1 MLESLEVVFKAGVW
15 LVAGFCVAAGVVD
28 PTVGVVPLVAAA
40 VGGIVGVE
48 VACCPAVSVVV
59 VMEICGA
66 EPCAVAG
73 VAAKNN
79 AARDSSIAATIGIL
93 PCEPADAKRSTK
105 YFLWSCLTDAVRSD
119 AVALVRPIA
128 RHVAG
133 SHSKVL
139 LVNLAQCFMTQFLSY
154 VLYWRQTRKG
164 HHRGRL
170 IYSPIAQV

>member
-1 MLESLEVVFKAGVW
+1 VLLESLEVVFKAGVW
-15 LVAGFCVAAGVVD
+15 LVVGFCVAAGVVD

-40 VGGIVGVE
+40 VGESVGVE
-48 VACCPAVSVVV
+48 VACCPAVSVVRV
-59 VMEICGA
+59 IEICGA

-73 VAAKNN
+73 VAVKNN

-93 PCEPADAKRSTK
+93 PFEPADAKRSTK
-105 YFLWSCLTDAVRSD
+105 C
-119 AVALVRPIA
+119 
-128 RHVAG
+128 VAG

-139 LVNLAQCFMTQFLSY
+139 LVNLAPCFMTQFLSY